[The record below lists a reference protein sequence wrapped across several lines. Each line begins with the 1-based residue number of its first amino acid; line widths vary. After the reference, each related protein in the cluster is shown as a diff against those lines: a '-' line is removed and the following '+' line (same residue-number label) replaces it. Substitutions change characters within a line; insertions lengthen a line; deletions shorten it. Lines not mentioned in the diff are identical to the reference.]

1 MTKEEKNIF
10 IKKMIGNAFQIDFHK
25 DNEENQKRCISWF
38 LARATL
44 YEELTGDF
52 ETIKQICI
60 SNNIKFIL
68 DRYF

>member
-1 MTKEEKNIF
+1 MTKKEKNIF
-10 IKKMIGNAFQIDFHK
+10 IKKMVNNAFQIDLHR
-25 DNEENQKRCISWF
+25 DNEETQKKYISWF

-52 ETIKQICI
+52 KTIKQICI

>member
-1 MTKEEKNIF
+1 MTKEEKSIF
-10 IKKMIGNAFQIDFHK
+10 IKKMIGNAMQIDFHR

>member
-1 MTKEEKNIF
+1 MVS
-10 IKKMIGNAFQIDFHK
+10 NAFQIDLHK
-25 DNEENQKRCISWF
+25 DNEEYQKRYISWF

-60 SNNIKFIL
+60 NNNIKFIL
-68 DRYF
+68 DKYF